1 MITKSH
7 KQNTNFQIAYFLLG
21 SCHTPDAAYSLAKD
35 LREER
40 QTAVDNYAVS
50 QLKVKA
56 RVIRAN
62 KLLLSDDEADKLEG
76 LAELLELNNNKKTGE
91 ILYKVACDEI
101 IFIDKCIEILQ
112 PFRKFKRLSDSEA
125 NEAAQYEEWKLEL
138 LYRAENMMITNGGIP
153 TDQFAT
159 MRMHPAFQKDIL
171 PRINEMQVLMKT
183 KEGVEK
189 LQKQIGGSKFKE
201 INKLI
206 AIT

>member
-40 QTAVDNYAVS
+40 QAAVDNYAVV
-50 QLKVKA
+50 QLKNKA
-56 RVIRAN
+56 RIIRAN

-76 LAELLELNNNKKTGE
+76 QAELLELSNNCKIGE
-91 ILYKVACDEI
+91 VLYNVALDELV
-101 IFIDKCIEILQ
+101 FIDKCIEILQ
-112 PFRKFKRLSDSEA
+112 PFRQFKHLSDSKA
-125 NEAAQYEEWKLEL
+125 NEAAQFEEWKLEL
-138 LYRAENMMITNGGIP
+138 ICRAENMLLTTGGIS

-159 MRMHPAFQKDIL
+159 MRQHPAFHSDIL
-171 PRINEMQVLMKT
+171 PRINEMQKLMQT
-183 KEGVEK
+183 KEGVKE
-189 LQKQIGGSKFKE
+189 LQKQITGSKFKE

-206 AIT
+206 AII